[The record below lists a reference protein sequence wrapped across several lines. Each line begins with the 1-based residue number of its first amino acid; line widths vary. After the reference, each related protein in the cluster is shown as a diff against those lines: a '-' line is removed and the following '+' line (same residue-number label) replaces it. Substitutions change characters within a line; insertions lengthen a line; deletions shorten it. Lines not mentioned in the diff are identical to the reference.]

1 MKMNRRN
8 SRIVSIY
15 KQFKSELAGHMELTI
30 AQAGKVMED
39 LYDALDALV
48 WEREYDDDIDYCMK
62 NDELL
67 HFDIVKCV
75 ESGDGFI
82 EGHYYAQVGWNNG
95 ISICLLTETGDC
107 EVHILLY
114 HELLHVGVNE
124 RSGEMVYVVNPH
136 DVEDFRTIID
146 RYGIDWAKAVS

>member
-1 MKMNRRN
+1 M
-8 SRIVSIY
+8 
-15 KQFKSELAGHMELTI
+15 
-30 AQAGKVMED
+30 
-39 LYDALDALV
+39 
-48 WEREYDDDIDYCMK
+48 
-62 NDELL
+62 
-67 HFDIVKCV
+67 
-75 ESGDGFI
+75 
-82 EGHYYAQVGWNNG
+82 
-95 ISICLLTETGDC
+95 LLTETGDC